1 MTDKAPDRTAMV
13 WLRKGWAVGFDAPPS
28 PTGPHDVL
36 TRTRGTDLT
45 ADSLRQI
52 GDWLA
57 DPGANQLDRAGETV
71 RIEPKAM
78 EVLMALADRAGCVVG
93 REELLQAVWPGVV
106 VGDEVLTQA
115 IIKLRKALG
124 DNPRSPSYIET
135 ISKRGYRLI
144 APVGSVERPAL
155 SSLSPARTPAPARR
169 RRFPAP
175 WALAAILIA
184 VAAAGFALRS
194 DVQPARTPATEQLA
208 VGRDEASLTVAVAPF
223 ESLGAAPDQ
232 AYLARGIGT
241 DLLTDLA
248 RLPGLRVIRGSEPPP
263 GQPSGQ
269 GARYVVSGSVQRVA
283 DTLRINVHLTDTHT
297 NQQLWSERFERP
309 FADLF
314 AIQDE
319 LTRKVCEML
328 PGRLEAAARQQRAKA
343 YTRSL
348 EAYDHFLRGQ
358 SLFLVRQPAE
368 NEQARAFY
376 RRAIERD
383 PRFAR
388 AYAGLAMTYAMDDRL
403 QPSAATSQA
412 IDRAM
417 QLAESARQI
426 DPDIPEVHWAI
437 GFVHAQGR
445 RHAQAI
451 ESLRRA
457 IELNRSY
464 ADAYALLGGIYTYV
478 GAPNKSIPLLRTALR
493 LDPQGGYL
501 YFMLLGRAYLFQD
514 DIDQALINLREA
526 AARNAVDVETR
537 IYLAAAYAAAGD
549 IGAAEWEAD
558 EIRALQRGFS
568 MQRWLATYPL
578 TDPGERARLL
588 SLVARAGL

>member
-1 MTDKAPDRTAMV
+1 M
-13 WLRKGWAVGFDAPPS
+13 
-28 PTGPHDVL
+28 L
-36 TRTRGTDLT
+36 TRTLGADLN
-45 ADSLRQI
+45 ADSPRRI
-52 GDWLA
+52 GEWLV
-57 DPGANQLDRAGETV
+57 DPDANRLDRAGETV
-71 RIEPKAM
+71 RVEPKVM

-115 IIKLRKALG
+115 IIKLRRALG

-144 APVGSVERPAL
+144 APVGGVERPAPL
-155 SSLSPARTPAPARR
+155 SMPPAETTTPARR
-169 RRFPAP
+169 RRLPAA
-175 WALAAILIA
+175 WALAAILLA

-194 DVQPARTPATEQLA
+194 AVQPTRIAAAGDLA
-208 VGRDEASLTVAVAPF
+208 IGRDEASLTVAVAPF
-223 ESLGAAPDQ
+223 ESLGSAPDQ
-232 AYLARGIGT
+232 AYLARGISN

-248 RLPGLRVIRGSEPPP
+248 RLPGLRLIRGYDTPPA
-263 GQPSGQ
+263 Q
-269 GARYVVSGSVQRVA
+269 GARYVVSGSVQRA
-283 DTLRINVHLTDTHT
+283 GDTLRINVHLTDTQT
-297 NQQLWSERFERP
+297 GQQLWSERFERP
-309 FADLF
+309 FTDLF
-314 AIQDE
+314 AVQDE

-328 PGRLEAAARQQRAKA
+328 PGRLEAAAHQRRAKA

-358 SLFLVRQPAE
+358 SLFLVRQPAD

-376 RRAIERD
+376 RRAIELD

-403 QPSAATSQA
+403 QPSAGAAQA
-412 IDRAM
+412 LARAA

-445 RHAQAI
+445 RHEQAI

-478 GAPNKSIPLLRTALR
+478 GAPDKSIPLLRTALR

-514 DIDQALINLREA
+514 DTEQALINLREA
-526 AARNAVDVETR
+526 AARNAADVETR
-537 IYLAAAYAAAGD
+537 VYLAAALAAAGD

-558 EIRALQRGFS
+558 EIRALQREFS

>member
-1 MTDKAPDRTAMV
+1 M
-13 WLRKGWAVGFDAPPS
+13 
-28 PTGPHDVL
+28 L
-36 TRTRGTDLT
+36 TRTLGADLA
-45 ADSLRQI
+45 ADTRRRI

-57 DPGANQLDRAGETV
+57 DPDTNRLDRAGDTV
-71 RIEPKAM
+71 RVEPKVM

-93 REELLQAVWPGVV
+93 REELLQVVWPGVV

-115 IIKLRKALG
+115 IIKLRRALG

-144 APVGSVERPAL
+144 APVAEAATAV
-155 SSLSPARTPAPARR
+155 SSPVSPAPAARR
-169 RRFPAP
+169 RLPAP
-175 WALAAILIA
+175 WALVAIVFA
-184 VAAAGFALRS
+184 VAGAGFALRS
-194 DVQPARTPATEQLA
+194 AVQPARLPAAGELA

-223 ESLGAAPDQ
+223 ESLGSAPDQ
-232 AYLARGIGT
+232 AYLARGIGN

-248 RLPGLRVIRGSEPPP
+248 RLPGLRVIRGSDPPP
-263 GQPSGQ
+263 GQSPSR
-269 GARYVVSGSVQRVA
+269 GARYVVSGSVQRA
-283 DTLRINVHLTDTHT
+283 GDTLRINVHLTDAQTR
-297 NQQLWSERFERP
+297 QQLWSERFERP

-314 AIQDE
+314 AVQDE

-328 PGRLEAAARQQRAKA
+328 PRRLEAAVRQQRAKA

-358 SLFLVRQPAE
+358 SLFLVRRPAE

-376 RRAIERD
+376 RRAIELD

-388 AYAGLAMTYAMDDRL
+388 AYAGLAMTYAMDERL
-403 QPSAATSQA
+403 QPSAQTSQA
-412 IDRAM
+412 LARAM

-445 RHAQAI
+445 RHEQAI
-451 ESLRRA
+451 ESLQRA
-457 IELNRSY
+457 ITLNRSY

-478 GAPNKSIPLLRTALR
+478 GAPDRSIPLLRTALR

-514 DIDQALINLREA
+514 DTEQALINLREA
-526 AARNAVDVETR
+526 AARNAADVETR
-537 IYLAAAYAAAGD
+537 IYLAAAFAAAGD

-558 EIRALQRGFS
+558 EIRALQPGFS
-568 MQRWLATYPL
+568 MHRWLAAYPL

-588 SLVARAGL
+588 SLVERAGL

>member
-1 MTDKAPDRTAMV
+1 
-13 WLRKGWAVGFDAPPS
+13 
-28 PTGPHDVL
+28 VL
-36 TRTRGTDLT
+36 TRTLGTDLT
-45 ADSLRQI
+45 ADSPRRI
-52 GDWLA
+52 GGWLA
-57 DPGANQLDRAGETV
+57 DPAANRIDRDGVTV

-78 EVLMALADRAGCVVG
+78 EVLMALADRAGCVIG
-93 REELLQAVWPGVV
+93 REELLQTVWPGVV
-106 VGDEVLTQA
+106 VGDEALTQA
-115 IIKLRKALG
+115 VIKLRKALG
-124 DNPRSPSYIET
+124 DNPRAPSYIET

-144 APVGSVERPAL
+144 APVGGVEG
-155 SSLSPARTPAPARR
+155 PAPASAPASPAPAPVRR
-169 RRFPAP
+169 RRLPAP
-175 WALAAILIA
+175 SALIAIVIA
-184 VAAAGFALRS
+184 VAAAGFAVRS
-194 DVQPARTPATEQLA
+194 AVQPARIAAPDDPA
-208 VGRDEASLTVAVAPF
+208 VDRDDASVTVAVAPF
-223 ESLGAAPDQ
+223 ESLGSAPDQ
-232 AYLARGIGT
+232 AYLARGISN

-248 RLPGLRVIRGSEPPP
+248 RLPGLRLIRGS
-263 GQPSGQ
+263 GAPSGRSPAQ
-269 GARYVVSGSVQRVA
+269 GARYVVSGSVQRAA
-283 DTLRINVHLTDTHT
+283 DTLRINVHLTDTQT

-314 AIQDE
+314 AVQDE

-348 EAYDHFLRGQ
+348 EAYDQFLRGQ
-358 SLFLVRQPAE
+358 SLFLVRQPAD

-376 RRAIERD
+376 MRAIERD

-388 AYAGLAMTYAMDDRL
+388 AYAGLAMTYAMDYRL
-403 QPSAATSQA
+403 QPSAGGSQA
-412 IDRAM
+412 LARAA

-451 ESLRRA
+451 DSLQRA

-464 ADAYALLGGIYTYV
+464 ADAYALLGGIYTYI
-478 GAPNKSIPLLRTALR
+478 GAPEKSIPLLRTALR

-501 YFMLLGRAYLFQD
+501 YFMLLGRAYLFEN

-537 IYLAAAYAAAGD
+537 IYLAAAFAAAGD
-549 IGAAEWEAD
+549 IGAAEWETD
-558 EIRALQRGFS
+558 EIRALQPEFS
-568 MQRWLATYPL
+568 MQRWLDTYPL
-578 TDPGERARLL
+578 TDASQREKLL
-588 SLVARAGL
+588 ALVARAGL